1 MKFGAYLALVG
12 AVSATQIRHG
22 TGMSD
27 GDEPVARS
35 SADAG
40 GQSLVQAGHGDSS
53 DEEKEAAPVV
63 VKELKNET
71 FQPELSFHKTYDHD
85 MAQGSELRADA
96 ARMTVDIHKDTA
108 AHGPYCAEDDYVVGT
123 WKKWNGTDGTK
134 MEDVKESGDGRPA
147 VFKLGHFQVS
157 KCLDLAAQ

>member
-27 GDEPVARS
+27 NDEPVARS
-35 SADAG
+35 SADAH

-53 DEEKEAAPVV
+53 DEEKEAAPVE

-71 FQPELSFHKTYDHD
+71 NQPELSFHKTYDHD

-96 ARMTVDIHKDTA
+96 ARMTVDIHKETVTK
-108 AHGPYCAEDDYVVGT
+108 GPYCAEDDYVVGH
-123 WKKWNGTDGTK
+123 WKKWNSTDGTK
-134 MEDVKESGDGRPA
+134 MEDTKESGDGRPA